1 MNNIKYKT
9 CTFKRRFLSDCPQ
22 LLSAWSWVMF
32 AKQPSRWKRLKNG
45 NVLEQIQ
52 TFCFSQ
58 NLSES
63 SQLTN
68 FNIPFQQV
76 PDRPQLG
83 PGIGLSQLFSSSM
96 KLRTN
101 KLERALPARLS
112 RIVQNLQIRPEP
124 DMGKIE
130 MFPLSSPLNW
140 AEQIFFSLHTIPIL
154 FSLFKLKMDEIGM
167 T

>member
-22 LLSAWSWVMF
+22 LLSASSCVMF
-32 AKQPSRWKRLKNG
+32 VKQPSRWKRLKNG
-45 NVLEQIQ
+45 NVLQQIQ

-112 RIVQNLQIRPEP
+112 TNKTWTRHGQDWDVPSIFSTQ
-124 DMGKIE
+124 
-130 MFPLSSPLNW
+130 LSRTDN
-140 AEQIFFSLHTIPIL
+140 FFLHTIPVW
-154 FSLFKLKMDEIGM
+154 FSLFKLKIDR
-167 T
+167 